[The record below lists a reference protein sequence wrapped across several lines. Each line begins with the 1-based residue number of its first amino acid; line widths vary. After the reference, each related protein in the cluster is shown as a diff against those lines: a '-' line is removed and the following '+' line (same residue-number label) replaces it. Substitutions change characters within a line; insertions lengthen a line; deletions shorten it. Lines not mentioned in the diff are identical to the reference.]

1 MSLKETIETEYKNA
15 LKSKDKIKISTY
27 RLILSSIKDLD
38 ILNRS
43 GPNKKETDDED
54 IKKLLKK
61 MMKQRTESIDI
72 YKKNNRSDLLEIEQN
87 EFNILS
93 SFLPKQMNDEDTKK
107 ICEEIISK
115 LGANSIKDMGKVMGE
130 LKKNH
135 ADEIDFSK
143 AGALL
148 KGLLNNQW
156 SIQKNI

>member
-15 LKSKDKIKISTY
+15 LKFKDKIKISTY

-38 ILNRS
+38 ISNRS

-93 SFLPKQMNDEDTKK
+93 SFLPKQLNDEDTKK
-107 ICEEIISK
+107 ICEETISK
-115 LGANSIKDMGKVMGE
+115 LGASSIKDMGKVMGE
-130 LKKNH
+130 LKKKH

-143 AGALL
+143 AGAML
-148 KGLLNNQW
+148 KQLLN
-156 SIQKNI
+156 K

>member
-38 ILNRS
+38 ISNRS

-93 SFLPKQMNDEDTKK
+93 NFLPKQLNDEDTKK
-107 ICEEIISK
+107 ICEETISK
-115 LGANSIKDMGKVMGE
+115 LGASSIKDMGKVMGE

-148 KGLLNNQW
+148 KQILN
-156 SIQKNI
+156 K